1 MAGSASSQC
10 RQKSAQAAVQVNI
23 VGRDGAI
30 GPPLFISP
38 TTVSH
43 QPRNSVLPT
52 AVTDKQTPRPDPIDL
67 DSNEVCCEVSFTM
80 I

>member
-1 MAGSASSQC
+1 MVGSASSQC

-30 GPPLFISP
+30 GPPLFILP
-38 TTVSH
+38 TV
-43 QPRNSVLPT
+43 PPT
-52 AVTDKQTPRPDPIDL
+52 AVTDKRTPRPDPIDL
-67 DSNEVCCEVSFTM
+67 DSNEVRREVSFTM